1 MRLHRSVSQSPKN
14 TRPAWAFSTALPS
27 LLLFG
32 AMATAPAWGQQTV
45 SGLPRVSPPA
55 KVSQGIGMTEV
66 EVSYHRPGVRD
77 RDIWGTLVPY
87 GQVWRA
93 GANENTTVTFS
104 HDVKIEGQ
112 DLRAGT
118 YGFHLE
124 PQASGPW
131 TAIFSTDHRAWG
143 SFAYDAA
150 NDALRVK
157 VEARGADDRE
167 QLSYRFDDGSTT
179 GATLVLHWADK
190 EVPIRIEVDTHRQV
204 IDDFKAQLT
213 GLPAFAWQ
221 GWNSAA
227 SYCVRSG
234 VYFEEC
240 RQWAD
245 RSLSMSRQAQNLMT
259 HAGLLALEGKNDQI
273 AAVEEE
279 ALGMADEAQVNAMG
293 YTYLFQRG
301 DAAKA
306 VELFRRNVKDHPESW
321 NAHDSLGE
329 GLAALGKTS
338 DAVKAYEKALAMAPE
353 AQKGRIQG
361 VLKGLREGK

>member
-1 MRLHRSVSQSPKN
+1 MQADRFDV
-14 TRPAWAFSTALPS
+14 PS
-27 LLLFG
+27 LKSTTAPWLTAAAVLAGALL
-32 AMATAPAWGQQTV
+32 TAPAWGQQTV
-45 SGLPRVSPPA
+45 TGLPRVSPPA

-66 EVSYHRPGVRD
+66 EVAYHRPGARNREV
-77 RDIWGTLVPY
+77 WGTLVPY

-112 DLRAGT
+112 DLAAGI
-118 YGFHLE
+118 YGFHVE

-131 TAIFSTDHRAWG
+131 TAIFSHDHRAWG

-150 NDALRVK
+150 HDALRVK
-157 VEARGADDRE
+157 VDARDAGEQE
-167 QLSYRFDDGSTT
+167 QLAYRFDDGTPS
-179 GATLVLHWADK
+179 GATLVLHWAGK

-213 GLPAFAWQ
+213 GLPSFAWQ
-221 GWNSAA
+221 GWDSAA

-234 VYFEEC
+234 VFFEEC

-245 RSLSMSRQAQNLMT
+245 RSLAMSRQAQNLMT
-259 HAGLLALEGKNDQI
+259 HAGLLALEGKTDQI
-273 AAVEEE
+273 AAVEDE
-279 ALGMADEAQVNAMG
+279 ALGMANEQQVNAMG

-306 VELFRRNVKDHPESW
+306 VELFRRNVKDHPDSW

-329 GLAALGKTS
+329 GLAALGNN
-338 DAVKAYEKALAMAPE
+338 AEAIQLYEKALSMAPDG
-353 AQKGRIQG
+353 QKGRIES
-361 VLKGLREGK
+361 VLKGLRESK